1 MSNSK
6 SAGIYSITSK
16 VNGKRYIGS
25 SNRICDRWRS
35 HTRDL
40 VNNKH
45 NNPHL
50 QGHYNKYGKDDLL
63 FAVVEIVE
71 RGDLSLQDFKNLLL
85 EREQVYLDNWEEC
98 HFNIQKTATSCVG
111 SKQQNAKYYKF
122 SERDNKYVITYRLNG
137 KATYFGWF
145 DTEQEAIKEVAFI
158 KSLCN
163 EELTSYHKSK
173 FKGKGRNVGSK
184 NYRYSRSKNKF
195 YVSYNL
201 NYERLVFGHYL
212 TEDEAIN
219 VAQYIETLSDEDKIK
234 YYETNF
240 KGRTGSKLGSRNRD
254 NKGYFYDKTFKKW
267 KVCFKIDGVIKR
279 FGSFKTEEE
288 ARQKAEQ
295 VKQELG
301 GFY

>member
-1 MSNSK
+1 M
-6 SAGIYSITSK
+6 
-16 VNGKRYIGS
+16 
-25 SNRICDRWRS
+25 
-35 HTRDL
+35 
-40 VNNKH
+40 
-45 NNPHL
+45 
-50 QGHYNKYGKDDLL
+50 
-63 FAVVEIVE
+63 
-71 RGDLSLQDFKNLLL
+71 
-85 EREQVYLDNWEEC
+85 
-98 HFNIQKTATSCVG
+98 
-111 SKQQNAKYYKF
+111 
-122 SERDNKYVITYRLNG
+122 
-137 KATYFGWF
+137 
-145 DTEQEAIKEVAFI
+145 
-158 KSLCN
+158 
-163 EELTSYHKSK
+163 
-173 FKGKGRNVGSK
+173 
-184 NYRYSRSKNKF
+184 
-195 YVSYNL
+195 
-201 NYERLVFGHYL
+201 FGHYL